1 MFNSDDPAG
10 LAGIYEVY
18 QYDFPAFDAF
28 CFKVTSCV
36 LENLRQS
43 VSAKWASDLTRF
55 LLGNRVSCSSDFCH
69 KFRCRI
75 DVSDW
80 YAVHAVTSFLNFIYP
95 SSTSRLTAVGID
107 TPNIPQKTLN
117 VALS

>member
-18 QYDFPAFDAF
+18 QYDFPAFGAF

-43 VSAKWASDLTRF
+43 VSAKWASYLTRF
-55 LLGNRVSCSSDFCH
+55 LLGDRVSCSSDFCH
-69 KFRCRI
+69 KFGCWI

-95 SSTSRLTAVGID
+95 SSQSLLTAVDID
-107 TPNIPQKTLN
+107 TQNIPQKTLN

>member
-1 MFNSDDPAG
+1 MSESNCSAG

-18 QYDFPAFDAF
+18 QYDFPAFGAF

-36 LENLRQS
+36 LENLHQS
-43 VSAKWASDLTRF
+43 VSEKWASDLARF
-55 LLGNRVSCSSDFCH
+55 LFGNRVSGSSDFCH

-80 YAVHAVTSFLNFIYP
+80 YAVHAVTSFRAFIYP
-95 SSTSRLTAVGID
+95 SSQSRLTAVGID
-107 TPNIPQKTLN
+107 TPNIPQKTHS

>member
-1 MFNSDDPAG
+1 MSESNCSAG

-18 QYDFPAFDAF
+18 QYDFPAFGAF

-43 VSAKWASDLTRF
+43 VSAKWASYLAWF
-55 LLGNRVSCSSDFCH
+55 LFGDRVSGSSDFRH
-69 KFRCRI
+69 EFWCRI

-95 SSTSRLTAVGID
+95 SSASRLTAVGID

>member
-1 MFNSDDPAG
+1 MSESTCSAG
-10 LAGIYEVY
+10 LAGVYEVY
-18 QYDFPAFDAF
+18 QYDFPAFGAF

-43 VSAKWASDLTRF
+43 VSAKWASDLARF
-55 LLGNRVSCSSDFCH
+55 LLGDRVSGSSDFYH

-80 YAVHAVTSFLNFIYP
+80 YAVHVVTSFLNFIYP
-95 SSTSRLTAVGID
+95 SSTSRLTAVDID
-107 TPNIPQKTLN
+107 TQNIPQKTLN

>member
-1 MFNSDDPAG
+1 MSESNCSAG

-18 QYDFPAFDAF
+18 QYDFATFGAF

-43 VSAKWASDLTRF
+43 VSAKWASDLARF
-55 LLGNRVSCSSDFCH
+55 LLGNRVSGSSDFCH

-80 YAVHAVTSFLNFIYP
+80 YAVHVVTFFLNFIYS
-95 SSTSRLTAVGID
+95 SSTSRLTAVGIE